1 MKQLMTIII
10 IFILTVGFTSCGG
23 DSGADVSEEMQ
34 GFMTKIENTNS
45 IVDAANAY
53 GYEAKDMPLDLYKL
67 EEPSVKSTTEKEGKT
82 IYTMNVKHGMID
94 SDVKVIW
101 KDNKVVDIKEVE

>member
-1 MKQLMTIII
+1 
-10 IFILTVGFTSCGG
+10 G
-23 DSGADVSEEMQ
+23 SGADVSEEMQ
-34 GFMTKIENTNS
+34 GFMTKIENSNS

-53 GYEAKDMPLDLYKL
+53 GYDAESIPLDLYEL

-82 IYTMNVKHGMID
+82 IYKMNVKHGMID

-101 KDNKVVDIKEVE
+101 EGDKVVDIKEVE